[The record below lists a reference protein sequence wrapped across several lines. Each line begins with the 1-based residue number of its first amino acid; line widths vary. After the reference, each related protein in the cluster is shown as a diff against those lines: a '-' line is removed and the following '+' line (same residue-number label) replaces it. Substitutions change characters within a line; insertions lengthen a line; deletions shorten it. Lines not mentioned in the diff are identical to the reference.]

1 MRRDFG
7 IFLFSIGMVLFS
19 WPIISIFKYGLAIF
33 LFVIWLVFI
42 ALIYVATRF
51 PEKEDGGG

>member
-1 MRRDFG
+1 
-7 IFLFSIGMVLFS
+7 MVLFS
-19 WPIISIFKYGLAIF
+19 WPLISIFKYGLAIY

>member
-7 IFLFSIGMVLFS
+7 IFLFAIGMVLFS
-19 WPIISIFKYGLAIF
+19 WPIISIFKYGLAVY
-33 LFVIWLVFI
+33 LFVIWLFFI
-42 ALIYVATRF
+42 ALIFIATRY